1 MCGVAFIQLCLFFCL
16 DGFVNGLGGFL
27 TGAHSQN
34 DGSGTGNSIAAGI
47 DERAAG
53 QAIGAIGDDA
63 AVLIGIQAGEIGR
76 ASCRERV

>member
-1 MCGVAFIQLCLFFCL
+1 MRAACLEKSRDKSLFSYACSFAL
-16 DGFVNGLGGFL
+16 MASSMALAASF
-27 TGAHSQN
+27 TGTHSQN

-63 AVLIGIQAGEIGR
+63 AVLIGIQAGG
-76 ASCRERV
+76 

>member
-53 QAIGAIGDDA
+53 QAIGAIGDDT
-63 AVLIGIQAGEIGR
+63 AVLISIQAEIGR